1 MEKLTNKQWQDIRHR
16 LSAELGVHP
25 YIAEDIVNFL
35 QDQPE
40 FSAPWIDETAFKDQR
55 NLERDINE
63 TNNKIT

>member
-1 MEKLTNKQWQDIRHR
+1 MEKLTNKQWQGIQSR

-35 QDQPE
+35 QSQPE

-55 NLERDINE
+55 NLQRQINE
-63 TNNKIT
+63 TNNKIQ